1 MIFLFKMQEDFK
13 NQSIIKN
20 LIFPNQN
27 ILTILNIK
35 LNKKI
40 FNFNKFIRKKYF
52 SNINNTYYKTLMFV
66 LLQLKICKIILLVLF
81 LLKVI
86 KSI

>member
-35 LNKKI
+35 LNK
-40 FNFNKFIRKKYF
+40 RYLT
-52 SNINNTYYKTLMFV
+52 SINL
-66 LLQLKICKIILLVLF
+66 
-81 LLKVI
+81 
-86 KSI
+86 